1 MPEASSTATNLS
13 PSNNNAE
20 TGMAAGHIKRGCDL
34 LKRGDVRGAISE
46 FRQATELDPKS
57 SEAYDYL
64 GRAYEELGQWDEAVQ
79 VYKQLVVLKPDD
91 AKARYC
97 LGTVYKNLCQWEEA
111 VRSFEEALRL
121 TSK

>member
-1 MPEASSTATNLS
+1 M
-13 PSNNNAE
+13 
-20 TGMAAGHIKRGCDL
+20 
-34 LKRGDVRGAISE
+34 
-46 FRQATELDPKS
+46 
-57 SEAYDYL
+57 

-79 VYKQLVVLKPDD
+79 VYKQLVLLKPDD
-91 AKARYC
+91 AKALYC